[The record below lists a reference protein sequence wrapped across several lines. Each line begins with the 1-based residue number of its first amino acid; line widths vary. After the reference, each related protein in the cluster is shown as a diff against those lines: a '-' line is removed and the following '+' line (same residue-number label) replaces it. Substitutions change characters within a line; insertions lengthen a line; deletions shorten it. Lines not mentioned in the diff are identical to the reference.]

1 MKETQETRSLG
12 REDPLEKGMATHSSI
27 LAWRIPMHRGAWQA
41 TVHGVTNS
49 QTWLTMPTAATDRY
63 MMERK
68 IIDLDKLWASFPKDN
83 CLFPYW
89 LATAAGILSPPSNPL
104 VSALGQVVHYVAALL
119 GDEHPSGLQ
128 CSPASGAGLHQ
139 LSGHGVSGAHTV
151 LSWPSPAQ
159 IILPGS
165 SSRVFS
171 HRADRAPRRAM
182 TGQKIIKGTR
192 DKLLQGDLGPLT
204 LSPEFPLSLESLHS
218 VSSPLGHVA
227 PISPTVDIDK
237 APPKQA

>member
-1 MKETQETRSLG
+1 MKETQEMRYLG
-12 REDPLEKGMATHSSI
+12 RENPLEKGMATHSSI

-41 TVHGVTNS
+41 TVHEVANS

-68 IIDLDKLWASFPKDN
+68 IIDTDKLWASFPKDN

-104 VSALGQVVHYVAALL
+104 VSALAQVVRYVAALL
-119 GDEHPSGLQ
+119 GDKHPSGLQ

-159 IILPGS
+159 IISPGS

-171 HRADRAPRRAM
+171 NRADRAPRRAM
-182 TGQKIIKGTR
+182 TGQKIIKGTSR
-192 DKLLQGDLGPLT
+192 
-204 LSPEFPLSLESLHS
+204 
-218 VSSPLGHVA
+218 
-227 PISPTVDIDK
+227 
-237 APPKQA
+237 